1 MAVAVGHE
9 LVSSG
14 LNENNLCLQKLNE
27 TGLRFHKALMY
38 ICLEQPIVTAAAST
52 FT

>member
-14 LNENNLCLQKLNE
+14 LNEKNLFLQKLNE
-27 TGLRFHKALMY
+27 TCLRFYKALMNF
-38 ICLEQPIVTAAAST
+38 CLEQPIVTAAAST